1 MSMRESI
8 LESIWDDIVHT
19 LRWPIRVVED
29 VQETIVGLREGRVT
43 YRDVALTA
51 VTTMAAL
58 TFVVLLMFPVYWV
71 INSSIAQGTAAANLY
86 SPGIFADPEQWNL
99 GAYEWL
105 WGESDFFFAD
115 GYPGDGI
122 GPGEF
127 WSARG
132 EIFNAFLGSYLANSL
147 RLAIPTV
154 VFSMVL
160 VVPAAYALSRHDF
173 TGRKAMLYG
182 YVMLTQVGGGLN
194 IAALIA
200 LYVVFNAAG
209 ITNSHLALSM
219 FYAAGTVPFQTWL
232 LKTFMD
238 NIPESYTEAAL
249 VDGASRARIVWEV
262 ILPLTK
268 PGLAVVLIFTF
279 LAGWN
284 EFIVAQVMLNADGYP
299 LSVGLYM
306 MVDEFA
312 TPWGNFAAFSIVY
325 ATPVAL
331 IYFFSQRYVE
341 SGLSFGG
348 MEG

>member
-1 MSMRESI
+1 MSMRQSI
-8 LESIWDDIVHT
+8 LQNIRDDIVHT
-19 LRWPIRVVED
+19 LRWPIRVAED
-29 VQETIVGLREGRVT
+29 VQKTIIGLREGRVT
-43 YRDVALTA
+43 YRDVA
-51 VTTMAAL
+51 VTTLASLGAL
-58 TFVVLLMFPVYWV
+58 LFVVLLMFPVYWV
-71 INSSIAQGTAAANLY
+71 INSSIAQGTPAANLY
-86 SPGIFADPEQWNL
+86 SQGIFASPTEWNVQ
-99 GAYEWL
+99 AYEWL
-105 WGESDFFFAD
+105 WGESDFFFE
-115 GYPGDGI
+115 GGFPGDGA
-122 GPGEF
+122 GF
-127 WSARG
+127 S
-132 EIFNAFLGSYLANSL
+132 EIWNAFLASNLANSL
-147 RLAIPTV
+147 RLSIPTV
-154 VFSMVL
+154 AFSFL
-160 VVPAAYALSRHDF
+160 LIVPGAYTLSRHDF
-173 TGRKAMLYG
+173 TGRKPLLYG

-209 ITNSHLALSM
+209 ITNSHLALAM
-219 FYAAGTVPFQTWL
+219 FYAAGAVPFNTWL

-249 VDGASRARIVWEV
+249 VDGASRRRIVWEV

-284 EFIVAQVMLNADGYP
+284 EFIVAQLMLNSDGYP

-306 MVDEFA
+306 LVDEFA
-312 TPWGNFAAFSIVY
+312 TPWAQFAAYALAY

>member
-1 MSMRESI
+1 MSMRQSI
-8 LESIWDDIVHT
+8 LENLRDDIVHA

-29 VQETIVGLREGRVT
+29 VQKTIVGLREGRVT
-43 YRDVALTA
+43 YRDVA
-51 VTTMAAL
+51 VTAL
-58 TFVVLLMFPVYWV
+58 TSLGALLFVVLLMFPVYWV
-71 INSSIAQGTAAANLY
+71 INSSIASGSAAANLY
-86 SPGIFADPEQWNL
+86 SQGIFASPAEWNVE
-99 GAYEWL
+99 AYEWL
-105 WGESDFFFAD
+105 WAESDFFFKD
-115 GYPGDGI
+115 GYPGEGS
-122 GPGEF
+122 GSSEVL
-127 WSARG
+127 S
-132 EIFNAFLGSYLANSL
+132 AFLASNLANSL
-147 RLAIPTV
+147 KLAIPTV
-154 VFSMVL
+154 VFSFL
-160 VVPAAYALSRHDF
+160 LIVPGAYTLSRHEF
-173 TGRKAMLYG
+173 TGRKPLLYG

-209 ITNSHLALSM
+209 ITNSHLALAM
-219 FYAAGTVPFQTWL
+219 FYAAGAVPFNTWL

-249 VDGASRARIVWEV
+249 VDGASRRRIVWEV

-284 EFIVAQVMLNADGYP
+284 EFIVAQLMLSSENYP
-299 LSVGLYM
+299 LSVGLYALI
-306 MVDEFA
+306 DEFS
-312 TPWGNFAAFSIVY
+312 TPWAEFAAYALTY